1 MATQDPTGTPKK
13 TNLGKIV
20 PTPIPEKKDTHAI
33 LDIVAVAGRAYISRK
48 DNNTA
53 PVTDAASWLKLTEN
67 DYDMA
72 TRLGLFEGTEQEWIA
87 SLSAA
92 SETAAEEARAA
103 TAESKKAT
111 AAANRATSDANS
123 SSASARASAQK
134 AGASAADTDLV
145 RAQALAAVEILRQMI
160 EEGRSEILNMQAIQE
175 LVVSDVQLSPSRM
188 EVEFPARITI
198 TNTVAQK
205 IDARI
210 FPSYLVQNV
219 IFQHTPGGGESVA
232 VNPDGNLEIRG
243 CGKTRIHVIAA
254 NNTRLFRTIEI
265 EVKEPDIRIT
275 NAGGLRLNSDG
286 TIRLA

>member
-1 MATQDPTGTPKK
+1 MATADPTGTPKR

-20 PTPIPEKKDTHAI
+20 PTPLPAKKSTHAV
-33 LDIVAVAGRAYISRK
+33 LDIVAVNGRAYISRR

-72 TRLGLFEGTEQEWIA
+72 VRLGLFSGTEAEWIA

-92 SETAAEEARAA
+92 SEQAADEARAA
-103 TAESKKAT
+103 TADTKKAT
-111 AAANRATSDANS
+111 AAAELAASNATS
-123 SSASARASAQK
+123 SSAGATASARKADNSAE
-134 AGASAADTDLV
+134 ATDLV
-145 RAQALAAVEILRQMI
+145 RDQALAAVDILRQMI

-175 LVVSDVQLSPSRM
+175 LVISDVQLSPSRM
-188 EVEFPARITI
+188 EVEFPVRITI
-198 TNTVAQK
+198 TNTVARK

-219 IFQHTPGGGESVA
+219 IFQHPKNGGDSVA
-232 VNPDGNLEIRG
+232 VNPDGSLEILK
-243 CGKTRIHVIAA
+243 CGKSRIHVIAA
-254 NNTRLFRTIEI
+254 NNTKLYRTIEI
-265 EVKEPDIRIT
+265 EVKDPDIRMT
-275 NAGGLRLNSDG
+275 KAGGMRLNSDG

>member
-1 MATQDPTGTPKK
+1 MATQDPTGTPKR
-13 TNLGKIV
+13 TTLGKIV
-20 PTPIPEKKDTHAI
+20 PTPLSEKKHTHAI
-33 LDIVAVAGRAYISRK
+33 LDIVAVDGRSYISRK

-72 TRLGLFEGTEQEWIA
+72 VRLGLFEGTEQEWIA
-87 SLSAA
+87 SLSAS
-92 SETAAEEARAA
+92 SEAAAKEARAA
-103 TAESKKAT
+103 TAENKKAT
-111 AAANRATSDANS
+111 AAANLAASNATA
-123 SSASARASAQK
+123 SSASAKVAAQRAKDSA
-134 AGASAADTDLV
+134 GETDLV

-210 FPSYLVQNV
+210 FPAYLVQNV
-219 IFQHTPGGGESVA
+219 IFQHTPGGGESVE
-232 VNPDGNLEIRG
+232 VNPDGSLVIRR
-243 CGKTRIHVIAA
+243 CGKTRFHVIAA

-265 EVKEPDIRIT
+265 EVKEPDIRVT
-275 NAGGLRLNSDG
+275 KSGGMRLNSDG
-286 TIRLA
+286 SIRKA